1 MSTLFHQP
9 FWIPGPFLT
18 FKTPPFCTA
27 VLRARCGFQRFAHG
41 ENPTGRWGIMKRNT
55 RLASWELLTLV
66 SHVFLGV
73 EMSMWLPDLGK
84 IAECNVHTMM
94 SAILA
99 KPLLLDHKTIGLGS
113 GFARSQTK
121 MVRLANAFWGPYV
134 SLAQVDID
142 KIYKMYK
149 KWSRWLPKSAFLF
162 YMPQPIDNHLEVKP
176 WAKISHASAVLQA
189 CQVRELTR
197 LTALGHLSGSPNH
210 NFTLHCRVEVG

>member
-1 MSTLFHQP
+1 
-9 FWIPGPFLT
+9 
-18 FKTPPFCTA
+18 
-27 VLRARCGFQRFAHG
+27 
-41 ENPTGRWGIMKRNT
+41 MKRNT
-55 RLASWELLTLV
+55 RLVSWELLTLV

-142 KIYKMYK
+142 KMCK

-162 YMPQPIDNHLEVKP
+162 YMPQPIDNHLD
-176 WAKISHASAVLQA
+176 WSQA
-189 CQVRELTR
+189 LSQDFTCFRCTSSLPSQRAYSVYR
-197 LTALGHLSGSPNH
+197 SGSSFWISKPQLYIALPGRGWVAQ
-210 NFTLHCRVEVG
+210 TLAQTSYSYVFLPKWS